1 MHQRMGRF
9 AGLAG
14 ATALVVSALGF
25 GGGSASATPV
35 GAVPFSQANFNG
47 YATGDELHL
56 GIPVLDQL
64 LGSTGVSVSALD
76 QALSSASTSTAGLTS
91 NLSSELGTLI
101 QPAQASSVKAF
112 NLGQGLSLN
121 LGQVGSTVNSVL
133 TNLKQSLLPA
143 ISFAPPDLPA
153 SLASLLQLPLDP
165 ILNAGVI
172 QGEAKAAWPGTSCP
186 TGNLSY
192 GLGNL
197 ASANVLTGLPAI
209 GSIPGLGSAGVSTA
223 PLLSTAGSG
232 GQAVAQ
238 TKSLTSLISNGSDG
252 SYGIQTQA
260 QDIIAPL
267 TVNLLGIAQL
277 NVGVHAANGALDP
290 VTLTAKTSG
299 EKSVPASLTPSTDD
313 ILDVTLSALGQSVSL
328 AHIPLSTLAGTN
340 GIDIPL
346 TVTGIVNGLAGLD
359 VPNIL
364 VSTLNQV
371 ISGLSQ
377 LGGGNSQVTSAIQT
391 ITGLVQNQLTPLL
404 GQVGS
409 QVSTAINTVVQTPT
423 VQQLLNII
431 QGTLNLNLGDLRVD
445 MKPHAIGNPNAPYT
459 ASADGTQA
467 SGALDL
473 LNLHLGLSKSS
484 INIDAA
490 KIGTQLIN
498 AVNGLIPVPAGS
510 IPGVS
515 SFNIPAISIPLPDIP
530 LANPV
535 LGHLE
540 AASTQQSPIA
550 CTVAATTN
558 PPVPQVAPPQTPNPT
573 VAPKLPFTGGPG
585 GFWQPVTGVAFLGV
599 GGGTLALLRRLRKR
613 SAV

>member
-35 GAVPFSQANFNG
+35 GAVPFGQAVFNG

-56 GIPVLDQL
+56 GLPVVDQL
-64 LGSTGVSVSALD
+64 LGSTGVSVSAID
-76 QALSSASTSTAGLTS
+76 QALSSASTSTAGLTN
-91 NLSSELGTLI
+91 NLNSELGTLI

-112 NLGQGLSLN
+112 NLGQGLSLD
-121 LGQVGSTVNSVL
+121 LGQVGSTLNTAL
-133 TNLKQSLLPA
+133 ANLKQSLLPA
-143 ISFAPPDLPA
+143 VSFAPPDLPA
-153 SLASLLQLPLDP
+153 SVASLLQLPLDP

-197 ASANVLTGLPAI
+197 ASASVLTGLPAI
-209 GSIPGLGSAGVSTA
+209 TSGGVSTL

-238 TKSLTSLISNGSDG
+238 TKSLTSLVSNGSDG

-267 TVNLLGIAQL
+267 TVNLLGIATL
-277 NVGVHAANGALDP
+277 NVGVHAANGNLDP

-299 EKSVPASLTPSTDD
+299 EKSVPATLTPSTDD
-313 ILDVTLSALGQSVSL
+313 ILDVTLSALGQNVSL
-328 AHIPLSTLAGTN
+328 AHIPLSTIAGTN

-346 TVTGIVNGLAGLD
+346 TVTGLVNGLAGLD

-371 ISGLSQ
+371 ISGLSA
-377 LGGGNSQVTSAIQT
+377 LGGSNSQVTSAIQT
-391 ITGLVQNQLTPLL
+391 ITGLVNTLTPVL
-404 GQVGS
+404 GQVGT
-409 QVSTAINTVVQTPT
+409 QVSTVVNTVVQTPT

-445 MKPHAIGNPNAPYT
+445 MKPHAIGNQNAPYT

-473 LNLHLGLSKSS
+473 LNLHLGLSNSS

-490 KIGTQLIN
+490 KIGSQLIS

-510 IPGVS
+510 IPDVS
-515 SFNIPAISIPLPDIP
+515 SFNIPAINIPLPNIP

-540 AASTQQSPIA
+540 AASTQNSPIA
-550 CTVAATTN
+550 CTVAATTATPN
-558 PPVPQVAPPQTPNPT
+558 PQVTPSSPTPAPT
-573 VAPKLPFTGGPG
+573 VAPKLPFTGGPA
-585 GFWQPVTGVAFLGV
+585 GFWQPAAGVAFLGV

-613 SAV
+613 SAA

>member
-25 GGGSASATPV
+25 GGGSASATPL

-91 NLSSELGTLI
+91 ALNSELGTLI
-101 QPAQASSVKAF
+101 QPAQGSGVKAF
-112 NLGQGLSLN
+112 NLGQGLSLD
-121 LGQVGSTVNSVL
+121 LGQAGSTLNSVL
-133 TNLKQSLLPA
+133 ANLKQSLLPA

-153 SLASLLQLPLDP
+153 SVASLLQLPLDP

-238 TKSLTSLISNGSDG
+238 TKSLTSLVSNGSDG

-267 TVNLLGIAQL
+267 SVNLAGIAGL
-277 NVGVHAANGALDP
+277 NIGVHTANGNLDP
-290 VTLTAKTSG
+290 VTLTATTSG
-299 EKSVPASLTPSTDD
+299 EKSVPASLTMSSDD
-313 ILDVTLSALGQSVSL
+313 ILDVQLTALGKTVSL
-328 AHIPLSTLAGTN
+328 VHLPLSTIGQH
-340 GIDIPL
+340 DYPL
-346 TVTGIVNGLAGLD
+346 TLTGIVNGLAGLD
-359 VPNIL
+359 VPSVLI
-364 VSTLNQV
+364 STLNQV
-371 ISGLSQ
+371 ISGLNQ
-377 LGGGNSQVTSAIQT
+377 LASSTPVSNAIQT
-391 ITGLVQNQLTPLL
+391 ITGLIQNQLTPVL
-404 GQVGS
+404 GQVGTT
-409 QVSTAINTVVQTPT
+409 VSNAINQVVQTPT
-423 VQQLLNII
+423 VQQLLNVI
-431 QGTLNLNLGDLRVD
+431 QGTVNLSLGDLRVD
-445 MKPHAIGNPNAPYT
+445 TQPHAIGNPNAPFV
-459 ASADGTQA
+459 AAADGTHA
-467 SGALDL
+467 AGALDL
-473 LNLHLGLSKSS
+473 LNLHLGLAGSS
-484 INIDAA
+484 INIGGQT
-490 KIGTQLIN
+490 I
-498 AVNGLIPVPAGS
+498 PAGT
-510 IPGVS
+510 IPGIS
-515 SFNIPAISIPLPDIP
+515 QAITIPPILNLPLSTALTDTI
-530 LANPV
+530 ANPV

-540 AASTQQSPIA
+540 ASSTQNSPIA
-550 CTVAATTN
+550 CTVAATT
-558 PPVPQVAPPQTPNPT
+558 PTTLSQTAPQTPNPT

>member
-9 AGLAG
+9 AALGG

-35 GAVPFSQANFNG
+35 GAVPFSQAVFNG
-47 YATGDELHL
+47 FATGDELHL

-91 NLSSELGTLI
+91 ALSTEPWCAGCAGTLV

-121 LGQVGSTVNSVL
+121 LGQVGSTLNSVL
-133 TNLKQSLLPA
+133 ANLKQSLLPA

-267 TVNLLGIAQL
+267 SVNLAGIAGL
-277 NVGVHAANGALDP
+277 NVGVHTANGNLDP
-290 VTLTAKTSG
+290 VTLTATSSG
-299 EKSVPASLTPSTDD
+299 EKSVPASLTMSTDD
-313 ILDVTLSALGQSVSL
+313 ILDVQLTALGKTVSL
-328 AHIPLSTLAGTN
+328 VHLPLSTIGQH
-340 GIDIPL
+340 DYPL
-346 TVTGIVNGLAGLD
+346 TLTGIVNGLAGLD
-359 VPNIL
+359 VPSVLI
-364 VSTLNQV
+364 STLNQV
-371 ISGLSQ
+371 ITGLNQ
-377 LGGGNSQVTSAIQT
+377 LASSTPVSNAIQT
-391 ITGLVQNQLTPLL
+391 ITGLIQNQLTPVL
-404 GQVGS
+404 GQVGTT
-409 QVSTAINTVVQTPT
+409 VSNAINQVVQTPT
-423 VQQLLNII
+423 VQQLLSVI
-431 QGTLNLNLGDLRVD
+431 QGTVNLSLGDLRVD
-445 MKPHAIGNPNAPYT
+445 TQPHAIGNPNAPFV
-459 ASADGTQA
+459 ASADGTHA
-467 SGALDL
+467 AGALDL
-473 LNLHLGLSKSS
+473 LNLHLGLAGSS
-484 INIDAA
+484 INIGGQT
-490 KIGTQLIN
+490 I
-498 AVNGLIPVPAGS
+498 PAGT
-510 IPGVS
+510 IPGISQAITIPPILNLPLS
-515 SFNIPAISIPLPDIP
+515 SALTDTI
-530 LANPV
+530 ANPV